1 MFGMARLC
9 GTFGCT
15 LPDMHKGLH
24 EVKTTHLRKCRTIA
38 KRTAEE
44 VVDICH
50 VDGEVVAA
58 SNTPIQ
64 SMIGLYIIHKDIKV
78 LWDGSELVDD
88 RSRWFKGTVVAFK
101 PKTRTFLVHYRDG
114 DKRWE
119 RIIDKNGLLLP
130 RCKVV

>member
-1 MFGMARLC
+1 
-9 GTFGCT
+9 
-15 LPDMHKGLH
+15 MHKGLH
-24 EVKTTHLRKCRTIA
+24 EVKALLPRKKNTCTIV
-38 KRTAEE
+38 RSEE

-58 SNTPIQ
+58 SKTPIQ
-64 SMIGLYIIHKDIKV
+64 SMIGLYIIRKDIKV
-78 LWDGSELVDD
+78 LWDGSELADG

-101 PKTRTFLVHYRDG
+101 PKTCTFLVHYRDG

-119 RIIDKNGLLLP
+119 RIIDQNGLLLP

>member
-24 EVKTTHLRKCRTIA
+24 EVKTPLPRKKKTCTIVR
-38 KRTAEE
+38 KEE
-44 VVDICH
+44 VVDICY

-58 SNTPIQ
+58 SKTPIQ

-78 LWDGSELVDD
+78 LWDGSELVDG

-101 PKTRTFLVHYRDG
+101 PKTRTFLVDYRDG

-130 RCKVV
+130 RCKMV

>member
-1 MFGMARLC
+1 
-9 GTFGCT
+9 
-15 LPDMHKGLH
+15 MHKGLH
-24 EVKTTHLRKCRTIA
+24 EVKAPLPRKKNTCIIVRT
-38 KRTAEE
+38 EE
-44 VVDICH
+44 VVDIRH
-50 VDGEVVAA
+50 VDGEVIAA
-58 SNTPIQ
+58 SKTSIQ
-64 SMIGLYIIHKDIKV
+64 SMVGLYIIRKDIKV
-78 LWDGSELVDD
+78 LWDGSELVDG